1 MKDKSSGIPNP
12 VAPQS
17 VESLTPEK
25 GPLSQERGQNPAAEA
40 DTMPS
45 ESTPAGGATQAEQGK
60 QAQQAHQAQ
69 QAQQGQQGQ
78 KQGGKPGEKPADK
91 PAPTPNEVMNE
102 QVSPPD
108 EQGDRMQSDRPHI
121 GG

>member
-40 DTMPS
+40 DTLPS
-45 ESTPAGGATQAEQGK
+45 EGSPAGRARQAEQG
-60 QAQQAHQAQ
+60 
-69 QAQQGQQGQ
+69 QQGQQGQ
-78 KQGGKPGEKPADK
+78 QQGGKPGEKPTEK
-91 PAPTPNEVMNE
+91 SGVTPNEVMNE

>member
-17 VESLTPEK
+17 VESLKPEK
-25 GPLSQERGQNPAAEA
+25 GSLSQERGQNPAAEA
-40 DTMPS
+40 DTLPS
-45 ESTPAGGATQAEQGK
+45 ESNPAGSGAQG
-60 QAQQAHQAQ
+60 QHGQGQG
-69 QAQQGQQGQ
+69 QGQQ
-78 KQGGKPGEKPADK
+78 QGGKPGEKAGEKSGKK
-91 PAPTPNEVMNE
+91 PGPTANEVMNE

>member
-40 DTMPS
+40 DTLPS
-45 ESTPAGGATQAEQGK
+45 ESNPAGSATQAEQGRQGK
-60 QAQQAHQAQ
+60 ES
-69 QAQQGQQGQ
+69 QQGQQGQ
-78 KQGGKPGEKPADK
+78 QGGKPGAKPADK
-91 PAPTPNEVMNE
+91 PGITPNEVMNE